1 MAAAPVKKPNDSSL
15 PSSFNDDIQKQKY
28 INKKQ
33 SHAGNEAWWINGA
46 FVIIVHIVSLL
57 SFLTYTADRKTWVM
71 TFVICQLAMFGITV
85 GYHRLWSHR
94 AYEAELP
101 LRVVLGLLGTLGF
114 QGSIKWW
121 VLRHR
126 LHHRWTDTEHDPYS
140 AAKGFWF
147 SHMGWIFKRPHYP
160 RLKLV
165 DASDLNAD
173 PVVRFQHKYYVLLA
187 LSCGLGIPTMIAS
200 LWGDAL
206 GGFLYGGILSRTIIW
221 HSTFCIN
228 SFAHWAGEQLYSN
241 EVSARG
247 NLLLAMMTHGEGYH
261 NFHHEFPKDFRNG
274 YRLCDWDPSKWIIF
288 TLHKLTNQVPNVS
301 RVPENEV
308 RKAMV
313 NMEIIKAQEK
323 SKKYDWGIDP
333 SSLPVITYEQYK
345 QKQEQEGK
353 EWILV
358 DEYVLDVSS
367 FKDDHPG
374 GAKILKNYYG
384 KDSTK
389 AFHGGLNDHSKAAN
403 TMTAMFRV
411 AKIEKSQKEE

>member
-1 MAAAPVKKPNDSSL
+1 MTAVSVKKTSSIPNFD
-15 PSSFNDDIQKQKY
+15 NDIQKQKY
-28 INKKQ
+28 GNKNSSRK
-33 SHAGNEAWWINGA
+33 GEEEAWWMNGA
-46 FVIIVHIVSLL
+46 FVIVTHIISLI
-57 SFLTYTADRKTWVM
+57 SILTYTPTYYTWVM
-71 TFVICQLAMFGITV
+71 VFLISQLAMLGITV
-85 GYHRLWSHR
+85 GYHRLWSHQ
-94 AYEAELP
+94 AYEARLP
-101 LRVVLGLLGTLGF
+101 LRFFLSVLGTLGF

-126 LHHRWTDTEHDPYS
+126 LHHRFTDTEHDPYS

-147 SHMGWIFKRPHYP
+147 SHMGWIFKKPYYP
-160 RLKLV
+160 RMKLV

-173 PVVRFQHKYYVLLA
+173 SIVRFQHKYYVPLA
-187 LSCGLGIPTMIAS
+187 LSVGIVFPTFLAS
-200 LWGDAL
+200 LWGDAIGGL
-206 GGFLYGGILSRTIIW
+206 LFGGFFSRVIIW

-247 NLLLAMMTHGEGYH
+247 NLFLALLTHGEGYH

-274 YRLCDWDPSKWIIF
+274 YRLFDWDPSKWFIY
-288 TLHKLTNQVPNVS
+288 TLHTLTNQVPKLS

-308 RKAMV
+308 RKAMI
-313 NMEIIKAQEK
+313 NMEAIKIQEK
-323 SKKYDWGIDP
+323 REKCDWGVNP
-333 SSLPVITYEQYK
+333 SSLPVITFEQYQ
-345 QKQEQEGK
+345 QKQQQEGK

-374 GAKILKNYYG
+374 GAKVLKNFYG

-389 AFHGGLNDHSKAAN
+389 AFYGSLNDHSKSAVA
-403 TMTAMFRV
+403 MTAMIRV

>member
-1 MAAAPVKKPNDSSL
+1 MTGKKANESSI
-15 PSSFNDDIQKQKY
+15 PSSFDDDIQKQKF
-28 INKKQ
+28 INKRQ
-33 SHAGNEAWWINGA
+33 SKPDNEAAWWINGA
-46 FVIIVHIVSLL
+46 FVIVVHIISLI
-57 SFLTYTADRKTWVM
+57 SFLTYTASYKTWVM
-71 TFVICQLAMFGITV
+71 TFVICQLGMLGITV

-94 AYEAELP
+94 AFEAKLP
-101 LRVVLGLLGTLGF
+101 LRAVLAVLGTLGF

-147 SHMGWIFKRPHYP
+147 SHMGWIFKKPHYP
-160 RLKLV
+160 RMKLI

-173 PVVRFQHKYYVLLA
+173 SIVRYQHRNYVPLA
-187 LSCGLGIPTMIAS
+187 LGFGFVVPTLIGA

-206 GGFLYGGILSRTIIW
+206 GGFLYGGFMSRIIIW

-228 SFAHWAGEQLYSN
+228 SFAHWAGDQLYSN

-247 NLLLAMMTHGEGYH
+247 NLFLALMTHGEGYH

-274 YRLCDWDPSKWIIF
+274 YRLFDWDPSKWVIYI
-288 TLHKLTNQVPNVS
+288 LHALTDQVPKLS
-301 RVPENEV
+301 RAPDSEI

-323 SKKYDWGIDP
+323 RNLYDWGVD
-333 SSLPVITYEQYK
+333 SSLLPVMTYEQYK

-353 EWILV
+353 EWVLV
-358 DEYVLDVSS
+358 DEFVLDVSS
-367 FKDDHPG
+367 FTNDHPG
-374 GAKILKNYYG
+374 GAKVLKNYYG
-384 KDSTK
+384 KDATK
-389 AFHGGLNDHSKAAN
+389 AFHGGLNDHTKAAN
-403 TMTAMFRV
+403 TMAAMFRV
-411 AKIEKSQKEE
+411 ARVEKDQKEE